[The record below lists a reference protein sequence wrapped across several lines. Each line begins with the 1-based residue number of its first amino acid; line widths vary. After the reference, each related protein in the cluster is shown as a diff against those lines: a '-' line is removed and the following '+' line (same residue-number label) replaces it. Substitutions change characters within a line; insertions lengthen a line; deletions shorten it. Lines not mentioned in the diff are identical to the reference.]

1 MLRFIKKVRSA
12 PPRLPTPHSSRH
24 PQEFACNGT
33 LIEDAEM
40 GQIIQLQGDQR
51 QKISALLVE
60 EGIPQATIKVHGF

>member
-1 MLRFIKKVRSA
+1 
-12 PPRLPTPHSSRH
+12 
-24 PQEFACNGT
+24 
-33 LIEDAEM
+33 M